1 MKISEAVPSGKLGAR
16 FQQAIEAWCSRNGV
30 SAGGLGASTLRD
42 RDFVPSL
49 RRGRNSRL
57 RTVDSVLAAMGEPPA
72 GPAFLGEVEAFLVV
86 TGIKRSLL
94 GREATGN
101 PSFVAHL
108 RKGVSPTLATVSDVR
123 VWMASHASVDE
134 WREIRARSGAMPPFL
149 TAAPLPAPEPRSPP
163 EDRDPEPE
171 RQGGRD
177 DVGRYMNTRE
187 AAQRLGLAP
196 ATLARYRITGEGP
209 IHFRFGGCVRY
220 RGDDLEAWV
229 ADRMERRRLGI
240 AAGRT
245 AAREA
250 SP

>member
-1 MKISEAVPSGKLGAR
+1 MKTSEAVLSGNIGAR
-16 FQQAIEAWCSRNGV
+16 FQQAVEAWCSRKGV
-30 SAGGLGASTLRD
+30 SAGALGASTLRD

-49 RRGRNSRL
+49 RRGRNPRL
-57 RTVDSVLAAMGEPPA
+57 RTLDSVLAAMGEPPA
-72 GPAFLGEVEAFLVV
+72 GPAFLGEVEVFLAV

-108 RKGVSPTLATVSDVR
+108 RKGVSPTLATVRDVR

-134 WREIRARSGAMPPFL
+134 WREIRSRTGAMPLFL
-149 TAAPLPAPEPRSPP
+149 TDVPLPAPERRCPP
-163 EDRDPEPE
+163 EDRDPGSE
-171 RQGGRD
+171 RLDGRD
-177 DVGRYMNTRE
+177 DVGRYMDTRE

-220 RGDDLEAWV
+220 HGDDLEAW
-229 ADRMERRRLGI
+229 ATGRRTRRRP
-240 AAGRT
+240 RT
-245 AAREA
+245 AVCTATRTA
-250 SP
+250 SS